1 MPESVAQCPGG
12 VHFRAGEASFALFKG
27 HFMNRF
33 PSPFTSLITLG
44 ICWAMALTAAAQ
56 DRAFVLCEGA
66 LDFQSGVVTESPRL
80 GVIDLGVEEPVFSVL
95 RVFEGHAFASDV
107 IVASDGQSLYV
118 AAEDTVYRLDAGTGA
133 VIAEQPLQG
142 ARKLAQAG
150 DRVFVSRGDHD
161 PVTWSSVPFDHY
173 LVALDAD
180 DLAWQAGWAAASDEG
195 PAFAAEGVCMAG
207 GGLYV
212 AVNNAF
218 SYGEE
223 VGLIGRVDLIS
234 GQYTEQELGDFG
246 LNPVHLFDAGD
257 GAVVSVNARQYDGTS
272 LSRWDGA
279 GEAITLNVAEAT
291 AGCGAAA
298 WHGDGVLYQIYG
310 EGGFRKANGT
320 TLVENGTW
328 DGNGQSVYA
337 MAMLPGDQVLL
348 GMTDFATTGSVELWD
363 MEEGWNWMV
372 PVGVA
377 PGRLVVSSTVSGVP
391 TLDARTAHRMGA
403 WDILGRPMQDGAA
416 GLRLVRWTDGT
427 VTKEFRSAD

>member
-1 MPESVAQCPGG
+1 MPESVIQCPLGMY
-12 VHFRAGEASFALFKG
+12 FRAGEASFALFKSCS
-27 HFMNRF
+27 MNRI
-33 PSPFTSLITLG
+33 PSPFTSSIALG
-44 ICWAMALTAAAQ
+44 IGLFMALAVAAQ
-56 DRAFVLCEGA
+56 DRAYVLCEGA

-80 GVIDLGVEEPVFSVL
+80 GVIEIGGDAPVFSVL

-107 IVASDGQSLYV
+107 MVAPDGQSLYV
-118 AAEDTVYRLDAGTGA
+118 AAEDTVYRLDAGTGD

-142 ARKLAQAG
+142 ARKLAHFG
-150 DRVFVSRGDHD
+150 DRVYVSRGDYD
-161 PVTWSSVPFDHY
+161 PVTWGSVPFDHY
-173 LVALDAD
+173 LVALDAE
-180 DLAWQAGWAAASDEG
+180 DLSWQAGWSAAMGEG
-195 PAFAAEGVCMAG
+195 PSFAAEGVCVAG

-223 VGLIGRVDLIS
+223 VGLIGRVDLVS
-234 GQYTEQELGDFG
+234 GQYTEEELGDFG

-279 GEAITLNVAEAT
+279 GEAFTVNVAAST

-298 WHGDGVLYQIYG
+298 WHADGILYQVYG
-310 EGGFRKANGT
+310 EGGFRKADGM
-320 TLVENGTW
+320 TLVENGAW

-337 MAMLPGDQVLL
+337 MAMLPGERVLL

-363 MEEGWNWMV
+363 LQGGWSWTV

-377 PGRLVVSSTVSGVP
+377 PGRLVVSSTVSEVP
-391 TLDARTAHRMGA
+391 APDARTADRMGA
-403 WDILGRPMQDGAA
+403 WDILGRPMQDGTA

-427 VTKEFRSAD
+427 VTKEFRQAD

>member
-1 MPESVAQCPGG
+1 M
-12 VHFRAGEASFALFKG
+12 K
-27 HFMNRF
+27 
-33 PSPFTSLITLG
+33 SLLTLG
-44 ICWAMALTAAAQ
+44 IGLVLALAVDAQ
-56 DRAFVLCEGA
+56 DRAYILCEGA

-80 GVIDLGVEEPVFSVL
+80 GVVDLGVEEPVFSVL

-107 IVASDGQSLYV
+107 VVASDGQSLYV
-118 AAEDTVYRLDAGTGA
+118 AAEDTVYRLDAETGA

-173 LVALDAD
+173 LVALDAE
-180 DLAWQAGWAAASDEG
+180 DLTWQAGWAAASDEG
-195 PAFAAEGVCMAG
+195 PAFAGEGVCMAG

-223 VGLIGRVDLIS
+223 VGLIGRVDLVS
-234 GQYTEQELGDFG
+234 GQYTEQELGDLG
-246 LNPVHLFDAGD
+246 LNPVHLFDAGG

-279 GEAITLNVAEAT
+279 GDAITLNVAEAT

-298 WHGDGVLYQIYG
+298 WHGDGVLYQVYG
-310 EGGFRKANGT
+310 EGGFRKAHGT
-320 TLVENGTW
+320 TLAESGIW

-337 MAMLPGDQVLL
+337 MAMLPGDRVLL
-348 GMTDFATTGSVELWD
+348 GMTDFATVGSVELWD
-363 MEEGWNWMV
+363 MEQGWSWTV

-377 PGRLVVSSTVSGVP
+377 PGRLAVSSAVSEVP
-391 TLDARTAHRMGA
+391 SAAAHNAHPVGA
-403 WDILGRPMQDGAA
+403 WDMMGRPLQGAGS
-416 GLRLVRWTDGT
+416 GLRLVRWSDGT